1 MLLRENSGAKATIF
15 RRMQLSWAMLLI
27 LADRSQLI
35 IDTAEQFDGQTEGGY
50 ESLPAVNR
58 KCVAISN

>member
-1 MLLRENSGAKATIF
+1 
-15 RRMQLSWAMLLI
+15 MLLI

-35 IDTAEQFDGQTEGGY
+35 IDTAEQFDGQIEGGY
-50 ESLPAVNR
+50 ESAVNR

>member
-1 MLLRENSGAKATIF
+1 MLLRESSGAKATIF
-15 RRMQLSWAMLLI
+15 RWMQLSWAMLLI

-50 ESLPAVNR
+50 ESAVNR

>member
-1 MLLRENSGAKATIF
+1 
-15 RRMQLSWAMLLI
+15 MLLI

-35 IDTAEQFDGQTEGGY
+35 IDTAEQFDGQIEGGY
-50 ESLPAVNR
+50 EPLPAVNR

>member
-1 MLLRENSGAKATIF
+1 MLLRESSGAKATIF

-35 IDTAEQFDGQTEGGY
+35 IDTAEQFDGQIEGGY
-50 ESLPAVNR
+50 ESAVNR